1 MDRNNTRTE
10 SIKPGAAVYT
20 DDGRFIG
27 RVSGLTD
34 DGLEVTQLDSD
45 DLHERDPD
53 ELPGQ
58 EFGEGYLMWRCDGCG
73 EMGDLNDGFPAACP
87 DCDAPRTAITAVRE
101 D

>member
-10 SIKPGAAVYT
+10 SIKPGAAVY
-20 DDGRFIG
+20 
-27 RVSGLTD
+27 TD